1 MVKITVLQDSN
12 ANHNKDNQLLMIKIK
27 IKEVEVPI
35 LEEINK
41 VRMLIPWMKI
51 LMVNNTLIM

>member
-1 MVKITVLQDSN
+1 MVKITVLHNSN

>member
-1 MVKITVLQDSN
+1 MVKLTDLHDSN
-12 ANHNKDNQLLMIKIK
+12 ANHNKDNQLLNIKIK

-41 VRMLIPWMKI
+41 VEMLIPWIKI

>member
-1 MVKITVLQDSN
+1 MVKIIDLHDSN
-12 ANHNKDNQLLMIKIK
+12 ANHNKDNQLLIIKIK

-41 VRMLIPWMKI
+41 VEMLIPWMKI

>member
-27 IKEVEVPI
+27 IKEVKVPI
-35 LEEINK
+35 LEEIKK

-51 LMVNNTLIM
+51 LMINNTLIM